1 MYVTPDVFDQ
11 RGQLAIPDLI
21 QLPEESIGKTAVFSC
36 SSEIL
41 SASYRVFRRAR
52 CKDKLAVCIIL
63 FRTLLGDV
71 FATFSVT

>member
-1 MYVTPDVFDQ
+1 MCSKIKVIYLGRAQSNGNEDERLLCVTPDVFDL

-41 SASYRVFRRAR
+41 SAS
-52 CKDKLAVCIIL
+52 
-63 FRTLLGDV
+63 
-71 FATFSVT
+71 